1 MLKLFKRCR
10 DMVHFCGSKY
20 VIEPRYKLFYIS
32 EYGKDILTCR
42 VPENI
47 VQLEMHR
54 PHGNDIYGSNVVGL
68 SKGDIIK
75 VTVHLYDVHPRMS
88 ILERTCAFSERY
100 IRYKGTGRFEELYG
114 QSEGPMTMPY
124 ITLFT
129 V

>member
-1 MLKLFKRCR
+1 MIKLFKRR
-10 DMVHFCGSKY
+10 RVRFCGSKY

-32 EYGKDILTCR
+32 EDGEDILACR

-54 PHGNDIYGSNVVGL
+54 PHGR
-68 SKGDIIK
+68 DIIK

-100 IRYKGTGRFEELYG
+100 IRYKGNGRFEELYG
-114 QSEGPMTMPY
+114 QSEVPMTMPY